1 MVVLDYTSLMIS
13 GAEHIFRYLLAIYM
27 SFFGKKKKNVYLLP
41 LPIFQFKV

>member
-27 SFFGKKKKNVYLLP
+27 SFFGKKKNVYLLP